1 MAKAKAV
8 KEVKELR
15 DAHLTWD
22 DIKTTLTCI
31 GYDTTRY
38 GDKYPIYGWDKNNAL
53 FIEWWYKATTPAERK
68 KWGCVA
74 GRTSAGFGIRDLSGT
89 SHAPAKKKRTVKT
102 VQSTKRLT
110 EQSTK
115 RLTERPTVQNILD
128 QHSKMFLEVMAR
140 LEAIEKKL
148 K

>member
-1 MAKAKAV
+1 MAKAV
-8 KEVKELR
+8 KAEELR

-22 DIKTTLTCI
+22 DIKTTLSVI

-38 GDKYPIYGWDKNNAL
+38 GDRYPIYGWDKGNAL
-53 FIEWWYKATTPAERK
+53 FMEWWYKATTPAERK
-68 KWGCVA
+68 EWGCVA
-74 GRTSAGFGIRDLSGT
+74 GRTPIGFGIRDLSGT

-102 VQSTKRLT
+102 VQSTKK
-110 EQSTK
+110 STVQ
-115 RLTERPTVQNILD
+115 PTVQPTVQDILD

>member
-1 MAKAKAV
+1 MAKAKAKA
-8 KEVKELR
+8 KEVKELK
-15 DAHLTWD
+15 DAQLTWA

-68 KWGCVA
+68 EWGCVA

-89 SHAPAKKKRTVKT
+89 SHAPAKKKKRTVKT
-102 VQSTKRLT
+102 VQSTERLV
-110 EQSTK
+110 EQ
-115 RLTERPTVQNILD
+115 PTVQSILD
-128 QHSKMFLEVMAR
+128 QHSRMFLEVMAR